1 MQIIINLDDVLN
13 KKLDDVL
20 NKKTVRETLEI
31 EEPLELSDE
40 PLKEGF
46 DITKAQLELDRHYLG
61 MALKQSNGNIR
72 RAGRLVNLSHQT
84 FKNRWFKVRYT

>member
-1 MQIIINLDDVLN
+1 MQIIINLDEILQ
-13 KKLDDVL
+13 
-20 NKKTVRETLEI
+20 NKKTVRETLAI
-31 EEPLELSDE
+31 DEPLELSDE